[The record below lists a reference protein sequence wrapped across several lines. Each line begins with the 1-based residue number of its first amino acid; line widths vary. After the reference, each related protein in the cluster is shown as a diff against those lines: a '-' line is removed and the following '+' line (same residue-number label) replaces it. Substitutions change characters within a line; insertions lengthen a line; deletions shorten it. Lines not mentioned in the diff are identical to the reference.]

1 MTSPVFFGTVSP
13 MEELKTRLTELRKK
27 LNIEHK
33 RDEISELKVKMQDDS
48 VWQNWEEGQ
57 KLAKQL
63 AELQK
68 EVDDFDMLEL
78 IAQDQKPE
86 EFEQALWEVEKKT
99 YLSEPHDRSGA
110 ILTVHAGQGGT
121 EAMDWAEMLYRMYTR
136 FCDRK
141 NWNHAILSFTPG
153 DEAGYKSICI
163 EVLGTYAYGFL
174 KHESGVHR
182 LVRQSPFNANDLRQT
197 SFALVEVIPLVD
209 DSIEIELKDDDIE
222 FEAFRSG
229 GHGGQNVN
237 KVSTAVRIKHKPTG
251 IIVENQTER
260 YQGKNRE
267 KAMQVLKSKLYALE
281 LERKDAEK
289 RKLKGDY
296 KVPGWGNQIRNY
308 ILHPYKLVKDLR
320 TDFESTNPEK
330 VLDGELD
337 EFIDAELKL

>member
-1 MTSPVFFGTVSP
+1 M
-13 MEELKTRLTELRKK
+13 
-27 LNIEHK
+27 
-33 RDEISELKVKMQDDS
+33 
-48 VWQNWEEGQ
+48 
-57 KLAKQL
+57 
-63 AELQK
+63 
-68 EVDDFDMLEL
+68 
-78 IAQDQKPE
+78 
-86 EFEQALWEVEKKT
+86 
-99 YLSEPHDRSGA
+99 
-110 ILTVHAGQGGT
+110 
-121 EAMDWAEMLYRMYTR
+121 
-136 FCDRK
+136 
-141 NWNHAILSFTPG
+141 
-153 DEAGYKSICI
+153 
-163 EVLGTYAYGFL
+163 
-174 KHESGVHR
+174 HR
-182 LVRQSPFNANDLRQT
+182 LVRQSPFNADDLRQT

-289 RKLKGDY
+289 RKLMGDY